1 LKVSTDVKT
10 AAIATAIALAAT
22 LQAQAPADEV
32 SRLEQQGKRV
42 YARSYRGITATG
54 QYETADDART
64 RGDGSRRQD
73 VRVELHGNTAIVTG
87 IETAGGAAD
96 RVLRIWVK
104 DGDRWQIV
112 AAQTT
117 WIGSRTDVPDPSGP
131 LPPATPAPF
140 QPASAAE
147 VAIWKSQ
154 EALMRSFAEADPD
167 SYRRLSTT
175 QSLRMMTNGDA
186 IPREQWIDTI
196 AKRAK
201 GPLAVVDEIRIAA
214 YGDVGI
220 VTLRGHEANPT
231 RQSWVYLQ
239 EGGTWRLH
247 LRFTTAIRN

>member
-1 LKVSTDVKT
+1 MKVTT
-10 AAIATAIALAAT
+10 AAIATSIALAIAT
-22 LQAQAPADEV
+22 LHAQSPADEV

-42 YARSYRGITATG
+42 YAGSYRGITAMG
-54 QYETADDART
+54 QYETAAEGRT
-64 RGDGSRRQD
+64 RGDSPRRQD
-73 VRVELHGNTAIVTG
+73 VRAELHGNTAIVTG
-87 IETAGGAAD
+87 VETADGAAD

-147 VAIWKSQ
+147 VAIWRSQ
-154 EALMRSFAEADPD
+154 EALMRSFAEADPE
-167 SYRRLSTT
+167 SYRRLSTAS
-175 QSLRMMTNGDA
+175 SLRMMTNGDA

-196 AKRAK
+196 AKRSK
-201 GPLAVVDEIRIAA
+201 GPLAVVDELRIAA
-214 YGDVGI
+214 YGGEVGL

-231 RQSWVYLQ
+231 RQSWVYLKQ
-239 EGGTWRLH
+239 DGVWKLH
-247 LRFTTAIRN
+247 LRYTTLIRE

>member
-1 LKVSTDVKT
+1 MKVKS
-10 AAIATAIALAAT
+10 AAIVTATVLTIATPHAQSAT
-22 LQAQAPADEV
+22 DDV

-42 YARSYRGITATG
+42 YARTYRGITGTG
-54 QYETADDART
+54 QYETADEAKARAEA
-64 RGDGSRRQD
+64 GRRQE
-73 VRVELHGNTAIVTG
+73 VRVEAHGNAAIVTG
-87 IETAGGAAD
+87 VETTAGGAD

-117 WIGSRTDVPDPSGP
+117 WIGSRDDAPDPSGP
-131 LPPATPAPF
+131 LPPTTPAPF

-147 VAIWKSQ
+147 VGIWRSQ

-167 SYRRLSTT
+167 SYRRLSTAS
-175 QSLRMMTNGDA
+175 SLRMMTNGDA

-196 AKRAK
+196 AKRSK

-214 YGDVGI
+214 YGDVGF

-231 RQSWVYLQ
+231 RQTWVYLL
-239 EGGTWRLH
+239 ENGVWKLH